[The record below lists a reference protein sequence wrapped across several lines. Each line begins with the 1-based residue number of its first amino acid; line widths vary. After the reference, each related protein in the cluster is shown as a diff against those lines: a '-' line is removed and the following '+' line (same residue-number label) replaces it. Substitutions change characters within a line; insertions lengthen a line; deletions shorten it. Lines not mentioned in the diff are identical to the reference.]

1 MHTQFLRLKFSLKTC
16 LKNVL
21 DNVQSQCTM
30 FTNILTIDYTTDQIY
45 VKFFFETLLSE
56 RV

>member
-1 MHTQFLRLKFSLKTC
+1 MHVQFLRLKFSLKTC

-21 DNVQSQCTM
+21 DNVESL

-45 VKFFFETLLSE
+45 VKLFFETLLSE